1 MQFRHP
7 TAVLFAVLA
16 LAAPAAAHH
25 PGDNLDEV
33 MGSKEEY
40 FQAID
45 KPAPSFALR
54 DARGDTVTLDAFSD
68 KVVILHFIYA
78 GCPDV
83 CPLHAEKLAEVQ
95 AMINQS
101 PMKDMVQFITI
112 TTGPVNDTPEVL
124 EAYGPAHGLDPAN
137 WTFLTTRPEQSEEAT
152 RTLAEAF
159 GHRFTK
165 TDDGYQTHGVVTHVI
180 DRTGRW
186 AANFHGLRFESLN
199 LVLYVN
205 GLTNKA
211 PAPPTVAPKPGW
223 RERLKGLF

>member
-1 MQFRHP
+1 MLRRE
-7 TAVLFAVLA
+7 LA
-16 LAAPAAAHH
+16 RE
-25 PGDNLDEV
+25 GV
-33 MGSKEEY
+33 
-40 FQAID
+40 
-45 KPAPSFALR
+45 KP
-54 DARGDTVTLDAFSD
+54 SD
-68 KVVILHFIYA
+68 L
-78 GCPDV
+78 
-83 CPLHAEKLAEVQ
+83 
-95 AMINQS
+95 
-101 PMKDMVQFITI
+101 
-112 TTGPVNDTPEVL
+112 
-124 EAYGPAHGLDPAN
+124 
-137 WTFLTTRPEQSEEAT
+137 SEEAT